1 MDEPFY
7 IPCRYKGV
15 DRQFMA
21 TFQAFGYTFR
31 FHVDVDGTDVIFE
44 RDEEGNFRAIIPPEP
59 IGSTLEPSAPGST
72 SPRYTSPRSA
82 VPGSATP
89 GPEPRKTPPDRDLL
103 QEISAAIEGI
113 LAP

>member
-1 MDEPFY
+1 LDEPFF

-15 DRQFMA
+15 DRQFTA

-59 IGSTLEPSAPGST
+59 IGSTLGSAPTGAQPPKS
-72 SPRYTSPRSA
+72 
-82 VPGSATP
+82 
-89 GPEPRKTPPDRDLL
+89 PPDRNLL
-103 QEISAAIEGI
+103 QEISAAIEQI

>member
-1 MDEPFY
+1 MDEPFF

-15 DRQFMA
+15 DREFTA

-44 RDEEGNFRAIIPPEP
+44 RDEEGNFRAIIPPD
-59 IGSTLEPSAPGST
+59 TL
-72 SPRYTSPRSA
+72 
-82 VPGSATP
+82 
-89 GPEPRKTPPDRDLL
+89 KQPPDRILL
-103 QEISAAIEGI
+103 QEISAAIEQI

>member
-1 MDEPFY
+1 MDEPFF

-15 DRQFMA
+15 DRQFTA

-44 RDEEGNFRAIIPPEP
+44 RDEEGNFRAIIPPD
-59 IGSTLEPSAPGST
+59 TL
-72 SPRYTSPRSA
+72 
-82 VPGSATP
+82 
-89 GPEPRKTPPDRDLL
+89 KHPPDRNLL
-103 QEISAAIEGI
+103 QEISAAIEQI

>member
-1 MDEPFY
+1 MDEPFF

-15 DRQFMA
+15 DREFTA

-44 RDEEGNFRAIIPPEP
+44 RDEEGNFRAIIPPD
-59 IGSTLEPSAPGST
+59 
-72 SPRYTSPRSA
+72 SPKS
-82 VPGSATP
+82 
-89 GPEPRKTPPDRDLL
+89 PPDRNLL
-103 QEISAAIEGI
+103 QEISTAIEQI